1 MVTTDIDRSLRMLT
15 RKGNLAIQHSNV
27 LSGMNYFL
35 SYSRK
40 LHSIQEQVMHMFV
53 MTTLSAAYFQSF
65 WFFLLTTRNNKSL
78 EMLLIITLMSRV
90 SHFSQVYDVTHPWL
104 PWQMSLSCVLGS
116 AQRTPWSCQV
126 ISSLISGTSRDCTQ
140 SICYR
145 LIYREW
151 DS

>member
-1 MVTTDIDRSLRMLT
+1 MVTTDIDRSLRMLM

-27 LSGMNYFL
+27 LSGTNHFL
-35 SYSRK
+35 SYLRK
-40 LHSIQEQVMHMFV
+40 SHGIQEWVMRMFV

-65 WFFLLTTRNNKSL
+65 WFFLLTMRNSKSL
-78 EMLLIITLMSRV
+78 ETLLIITLTSRV
-90 SHFSQVYDVTHPWL
+90 SHFSQMYDVTHPWS

-116 AQRTPWSCQV
+116 ARRTPWSCQV
-126 ISSLISGTSRDCTQ
+126 ISSPISGTSRDCTQ